1 MTLPAR
7 DAVGALEVVAPV
19 IGRTA
24 RELRDTTP
32 EEPDWLIPGLLAL
45 GQTTEING
53 REKVGKGW
61 FEAFLL
67 GSLERGETTMFGENR
82 VGPVRTLI
90 YSEEPALSLREKL
103 EAFDLNDSLVV
114 FHYELAG
121 NPWSRVVDYLVGRAV
136 EGGYQVLFIDN
147 ISSAT
152 GTEDEN
158 GVELARHVEPLSR
171 HARQHNLAVLYDRH
185 QRKSTGDVRDLSR
198 GGTALAGAVDQIV
211 AISKGP
217 NRERKLSGW
226 GRMRASEWDKV
237 VELAEDFSGYTDL
250 GDADPR
256 FDLLLSRPEW
266 TVAEWEAASRL
277 SNESARQ
284 YLEGSSSVMRSNEKR
299 GRANIYTTIKPPE
312 LS

>member
-1 MTLPAR
+1 VTTFRGPPLETEPGI
-7 DAVGALEVVAPV
+7 GALTL
-19 IGRTA
+19 G
-24 RELRDTTP
+24 
-32 EEPDWLIPGLLAL
+32 GLLAE
-45 GQTTEING
+45 TAARHAD
-53 REKVGKGW
+53 REAVCFYADGTD
-61 FEAFLL
+61 EPPVRLTYAE
-67 GSLERGETTMFGENR
+67 LEREARR
-82 VGPVRTLI
+82 VAK
-90 YSEEPALSLREKL
+90 ALV
-103 EAFDLNDSLVV
+103 A
-114 FHYELAG
+114 AG
-121 NPWSRVVDYLVGRAV
+121 ATRGTRV
-136 EGGYQVLFIDN
+136 
-147 ISSAT
+147 
-152 GTEDEN
+152 
-158 GVELARHVEPLSR
+158 
-171 HARQHNLAVLYDRH
+171 AVLMANRPEWI
-185 QRKSTGDVRDLSR
+185 TAAF
-198 GGTALAGAVDQIV
+198 GTALAGAVDQIV

-299 GRANIYTTIKPPE
+299 GRANVYTTIKPPE